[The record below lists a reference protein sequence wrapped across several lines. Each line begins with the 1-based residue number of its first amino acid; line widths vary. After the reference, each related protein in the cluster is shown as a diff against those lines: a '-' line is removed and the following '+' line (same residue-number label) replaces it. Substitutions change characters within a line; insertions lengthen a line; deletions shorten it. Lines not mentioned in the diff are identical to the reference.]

1 MITSIASGDQWT
13 YSVGPGASMAPG
25 SGTPIIVNA
34 ATQGGTFSFEAGNG
48 KCLSA
53 QWTGSFDGTGILYA
67 CTPSANADASNGGV
81 RSAKQMWI
89 LLPANGSSRG
99 VANVGGGSLIS
110 KGSGSSGLSKK
121 KKSKKNSHKKSR
133 KGHRRKSGHFDRH
146 RYHHHCRR
154 DFDDEIAKRDFN
166 NSVEL
171 HQLAKRDSG
180 PFFICTTDHINDQ
193 PTRCVANNGQKGTGF
208 AATGFKLAVYN
219 PSDQTQMWTFRHA

>member
-1 MITSIASGDQWT
+1 MPVTFRSLVLVALFAVGSHSANDRSATVARANALYSASASISPGTYMITSIASGDQWT

-121 KKSKKNSHKKSR
+121 KKIQEE
-133 KGHRRKSGHFDRH
+133 F
-146 RYHHHCRR
+146 
-154 DFDDEIAKRDFN
+154 
-166 NSVEL
+166 
-171 HQLAKRDSG
+171 
-180 PFFICTTDHINDQ
+180 T
-193 PTRCVANNGQKGTGF
+193 
-208 AATGFKLAVYN
+208 
-219 PSDQTQMWTFRHA
+219 